1 MAAFSL
7 IFAPNAE
14 AATFSPKIVLP
25 FLSTSISGNENDEII
40 GITSTKKHWIVAGNA
55 VGDFLGTTA
64 LNPLAPIGGIDS
76 WVSAFDTSGVN
87 AWSLRV
93 GTSEDDLVTA
103 IAADSKEQIWIAGLA
118 QSEINPIVVATT
130 DSSTTSVESQPNQTS
145 TVQTLNP
152 DLVNSEILKPLRKDL
167 KFLTVAQ
174 IDKNGQLINRFAT
187 AMNNFGYVTA
197 IIPGSTGIFLIGIEI
212 AKSGGER
219 SFMQLLSSTGEFGPK
234 YYFGKSATTLMS
246 GVFNKDK
253 TLTLVGNSS
262 EVLAKKSVVGKV
274 DGIILN
280 VSPSDGKIL
289 KIVRSNG
296 VGATRSWKSAAGNL
310 TVGGTSKIKTLSEGV
325 ISQFSSTGAV
335 LWSKRY
341 AGATAA
347 VNNSAVIAVL
357 TTQNNPL
364 LKSKAGDVV
373 VYQFDKKGDPTLGGR
388 IPLSAEIIGLRS
400 QAGLGTCVA
409 TLAVDG
415 TFALSQF
422 PF

>member
-1 MAAFSL
+1 M
-7 IFAPNAE
+7 
-14 AATFSPKIVLP
+14 LP
-25 FLSTSISGNENDEII
+25 FLSTTISGNDNDEII
-40 GITSTKKHWIVAGNA
+40 GITSTKKNWIVAGNL
-55 VGDFLGTTA
+55 VGDFLGSTP
-64 LNPLAPIGGIDS
+64 LNPLGGVDS
-76 WVSAFDTSGVN
+76 WVSAFDSSGVN
-87 AWSLRV
+87 VWSLRV
-93 GTSEDDLVTA
+93 GTTEDDVATA
-103 IAADSKEQIWIAGLA
+103 VVADSKEQIWVAGLA
-118 QSEINPIVVATT
+118 QSDKDSTAIANTESS
-130 DSSTTSVESQPNQTS
+130 SSTVEAPPIQTP

-152 DLVNSEILKPLRKDL
+152 DTVTSENLNPLRKDL
-167 KFLTVAQ
+167 KFLTVVQ
-174 IDKNGQLINRFAT
+174 IDKNGLLINRFAT
-187 AMNNFGYVTA
+187 ALKNFGYVTA
-197 IIPGSTGIFLIGIEI
+197 VIPGSSGIYLIGVEI
-212 AKSGGER
+212 AKTGGER
-219 SFMQLLSSTGEFGPK
+219 SFLQSLSSTGEFGPK
-234 YYFGKSATTLMS
+234 FYFGKSATTLTS
-246 GVFNKDK
+246 GVLNKDK
-253 TLTLVGNSS
+253 TLTLVGNSA
-262 EVLAKKSVVGKV
+262 EVIAKKSVVGKV

-310 TVGGTSKIKTLSEGV
+310 TVGGTSKTKTVNEGV
-325 ISQFSSTGAV
+325 ISQFSSTGSV

-341 AGATAA
+341 VGATAA
-347 VNNSAVIAVL
+347 LNNSAVVAVL
-357 TTQNNPL
+357 SAQSNPL

>member
-1 MAAFSL
+1 M
-7 IFAPNAE
+7 
-14 AATFSPKIVLP
+14 LP
-25 FLSTSISGNENDEII
+25 FLSTTISGNDNDEII
-40 GITSTKKHWIVAGNA
+40 GITSTKKNWIVAGNL
-55 VGDFLGTTA
+55 VGDFLGTTP
-64 LNPLAPIGGIDS
+64 LNPLGGVDS
-76 WVSAFDTSGVN
+76 WVSAFDSSGVN
-87 AWSLRV
+87 VWSLRV
-93 GTSEDDLVTA
+93 GTTEDDVATA
-103 IAADSKEQIWIAGLA
+103 VAVDSKEQIWVAGLA
-118 QSEINPIVVATT
+118 QSDKDLTVITTT
-130 DSSTTSVESQPNQTS
+130 DSSSTTVEAPPIQTP

-152 DLVNSEILKPLRKDL
+152 DTVTSENLNPLRKDL
-167 KFLTVAQ
+167 KFITVVQ
-174 IDKNGQLINRFAT
+174 IDQNGLLINRFAT
-187 AMNNFGYVTA
+187 ALKNFGYVTA
-197 IIPGSTGIFLIGIEI
+197 VIPGSSGIYLIGVEI
-212 AKSGGER
+212 AKTGGER
-219 SFMQLLSSTGEFGPK
+219 SFLQSLSSTGEFGPK
-234 YYFGKSATTLMS
+234 FYFGKSATTLTS
-246 GVFNKDK
+246 GVLNKDK
-253 TLTLVGNSS
+253 TLTLVGNSA
-262 EVLAKKSVVGKV
+262 EVIAKKSVVGKV

-310 TVGGTSKIKTLSEGV
+310 TVGGTLKTKTVNEAV
-325 ISQFSSTGAV
+325 ISQFSSTGSV

-341 AGATAA
+341 VGATAA
-347 VNNSAVIAVL
+347 LNNSAVVAVL
-357 TTQNNPL
+357 SAQSNPL

>member
-1 MAAFSL
+1 M
-7 IFAPNAE
+7 
-14 AATFSPKIVLP
+14 LP
-25 FLSTSISGNENDEII
+25 FLSTTISGNDNDEII
-40 GITSTKKHWIVAGNA
+40 GITSTKKNWIVAGSL
-55 VGDFLGTTA
+55 VGDFLGTTPV
-64 LNPLAPIGGIDS
+64 NPLGGVDS
-76 WVSAFDTSGVN
+76 WVSAFDSSGVN
-87 AWSLRV
+87 VWSLRV
-93 GTSEDDLVTA
+93 GTTEDDVATA
-103 IAADSKEQIWIAGLA
+103 VVADSKEQIWVAGLA
-118 QSEINPIVVATT
+118 QSDKDSTVIATT
-130 DSSTTSVESQPNQTS
+130 ESSSNTVEAPPIQTP

-152 DLVNSEILKPLRKDL
+152 DTVTSENLNPLRKDL
-167 KFLTVAQ
+167 KFLTVVQ
-174 IDKNGQLINRFAT
+174 IDKNGLLINRFAT
-187 AMNNFGYVTA
+187 ALKNFGYVTA
-197 IIPGSTGIFLIGIEI
+197 VIPGSSGIYLIGVEI
-212 AKSGGER
+212 AKTGGER
-219 SFMQLLSSTGEFGPK
+219 SFLQSLSSTGEFGPK
-234 YYFGKSATTLMS
+234 FYFGKSATTLTS
-246 GVFNKDK
+246 GVLNKDK
-253 TLTLVGNSS
+253 TLTLVGNSA
-262 EVLAKKSVVGKV
+262 EVIAKKSVVGKV

-310 TVGGTSKIKTLSEGV
+310 TVGGTSKTKTVNEGV
-325 ISQFSSTGAV
+325 ISQFSSTGSV

-341 AGATAA
+341 VGATAA
-347 VNNSAVIAVL
+347 LNNSAVVAVL
-357 TTQNNPL
+357 SAQSNPL

>member
-1 MAAFSL
+1 
-7 IFAPNAE
+7 
-14 AATFSPKIVLP
+14 VLP
-25 FLSTSISGNENDEII
+25 FLSTTISGNDNDEII
-40 GITSTKKHWIVAGNA
+40 GITSTKKNWIVAGNL
-55 VGDFLGTTA
+55 VGDFLGTTP
-64 LNPLAPIGGIDS
+64 LNPLGGVDS
-76 WVSAFDTSGVN
+76 WVSAFDSSGVN
-87 AWSLRV
+87 VWSLRV
-93 GTSEDDLVTA
+93 GTTEDDVATA
-103 IAADSKEQIWIAGLA
+103 VVADSKEQIWVAGLA
-118 QSEINPIVVATT
+118 QSDKDSTVIATT
-130 DSSTTSVESQPNQTS
+130 ESSSNTVEAPPIQTP

-152 DLVNSEILKPLRKDL
+152 DTVTSENLNPLRKDL
-167 KFLTVAQ
+167 KFLTVVQ
-174 IDKNGQLINRFAT
+174 IDKNGLLINRFAT
-187 AMNNFGYVTA
+187 ALKNFGYVTA
-197 IIPGSTGIFLIGIEI
+197 VIPGSSGIYLIGVEI
-212 AKSGGER
+212 AKTGGER
-219 SFMQLLSSTGEFGPK
+219 SFLQSLSSTGEFGPK
-234 YYFGKSATTLMS
+234 FYFGKSATTLTS
-246 GVFNKDK
+246 GVLNKDK
-253 TLTLVGNSS
+253 TLTLVGNSA
-262 EVLAKKSVVGKV
+262 EVIAKKSVIGKV

-310 TVGGTSKIKTLSEGV
+310 TVGGTSKTKTVNEGV
-325 ISQFSSTGAV
+325 ISQFSSTGSV

-341 AGATAA
+341 VGATAA
-347 VNNSAVIAVL
+347 VNNSAVVAVL
-357 TTQNNPL
+357 SAQSNPL

>member
-1 MAAFSL
+1 M
-7 IFAPNAE
+7 
-14 AATFSPKIVLP
+14 LP
-25 FLSTSISGNENDEII
+25 FLSTTISDNDNDEII
-40 GITSTKKHWIVAGNA
+40 GITSTKKNWIVAGNL
-55 VGDFLGTTA
+55 VGDFLGTTP
-64 LNPLAPIGGIDS
+64 LNPLGGVDS
-76 WVSAFDTSGVN
+76 WVSAFDSSGVN
-87 AWSLRV
+87 VWSLRV
-93 GTSEDDLVTA
+93 GTTEDDVATA
-103 IAADSKEQIWIAGLA
+103 IAADSKEQIWVAGLA
-118 QSEINPIVVATT
+118 QSDKDSTAIANTESS
-130 DSSTTSVESQPNQTS
+130 SSTVEAPPIQTP

-152 DLVNSEILKPLRKDL
+152 DTVTSENLNPLRKDL
-167 KFLTVAQ
+167 KFLTVVQ
-174 IDKNGQLINRFAT
+174 IDKNGLLINRFAT
-187 AMNNFGYVTA
+187 ALKNFGYVTA
-197 IIPGSTGIFLIGIEI
+197 VIPGSSGIYLIGVEI
-212 AKSGGER
+212 AKTGGER
-219 SFMQLLSSTGEFGPK
+219 SFLQSLSSTGEFGPK
-234 YYFGKSATTLMS
+234 FYFGKSATTLTS
-246 GVFNKDK
+246 GVLTKDK
-253 TLTLVGNSS
+253 TLTLVGNSA
-262 EVLAKKSVVGKV
+262 EVIAKKSVVGKV

-310 TVGGTSKIKTLSEGV
+310 TVGGTSKTKTVNEGV
-325 ISQFSSTGAV
+325 ISQFSSTGSV

-341 AGATAA
+341 VGATAA
-347 VNNSAVIAVL
+347 LNNSAVVAVL
-357 TTQNNPL
+357 SAQSNPL

>member
-1 MAAFSL
+1 M
-7 IFAPNAE
+7 
-14 AATFSPKIVLP
+14 LP
-25 FLSTSISGNENDEII
+25 FLSTTISGNDNDEII
-40 GITSTKKHWIVAGNA
+40 GITSTKKNWIVAGNL
-55 VGDFLGTTA
+55 VGDFLGTTPV
-64 LNPLAPIGGIDS
+64 NPLGGVDS
-76 WVSAFDTSGVN
+76 WVSAFDSSGVN
-87 AWSLRV
+87 VWSLRV
-93 GTSEDDLVTA
+93 GTTEDDVATA
-103 IAADSKEQIWIAGLA
+103 IAADSKEQIWVAGLA
-118 QSEINPIVVATT
+118 QSDKDSTVIATT
-130 DSSTTSVESQPNQTS
+130 ESSSNTVEAPPIQTP

-152 DLVNSEILKPLRKDL
+152 DTVTSENLNPLRKDL
-167 KFLTVAQ
+167 KFLTVVQ
-174 IDKNGQLINRFAT
+174 IDKNGLLINRYAT
-187 AMNNFGYVTA
+187 ALKNFGYVTA
-197 IIPGSTGIFLIGIEI
+197 VIPGSSGIYLIGVEI
-212 AKSGGER
+212 AKTGGER
-219 SFMQLLSSTGEFGPK
+219 SFLQSLSSTGEFGPK
-234 YYFGKSATTLMS
+234 FYFGKSATTLTS
-246 GVFNKDK
+246 GVLNKDK
-253 TLTLVGNSS
+253 TLTLVGNSA
-262 EVLAKKSVVGKV
+262 EVIAKKSVIGKV

-310 TVGGTSKIKTLSEGV
+310 TVGGTSKTKTVNEGV
-325 ISQFSSTGAV
+325 ISQFSSTGSV

-341 AGATAA
+341 VGATAA
-347 VNNSAVIAVL
+347 LNNSAVVAVL
-357 TTQNNPL
+357 TAQSNPL

>member
-1 MAAFSL
+1 M
-7 IFAPNAE
+7 
-14 AATFSPKIVLP
+14 LP
-25 FLSTSISGNENDEII
+25 FLSTTISGNDNDEII
-40 GITSTKKHWIVAGNA
+40 GITSTKKNWIVAGNL
-55 VGDFLGTTA
+55 VGDFLGTTPV
-64 LNPLAPIGGIDS
+64 NPLGGVDS
-76 WVSAFDTSGVN
+76 WVSAFDSSGVN
-87 AWSLRV
+87 VWSLRV
-93 GTSEDDLVTA
+93 GTTEDDVATA
-103 IAADSKEQIWIAGLA
+103 IAADSKEQIWVAGLA
-118 QSEINPIVVATT
+118 QSDKDSTAIANTESS
-130 DSSTTSVESQPNQTS
+130 SSTVEAPPIQTP

-152 DLVNSEILKPLRKDL
+152 DTVTSENLNPLRKDL
-167 KFLTVAQ
+167 KFLTVVQ
-174 IDKNGQLINRFAT
+174 IDKNGLLINRFAT
-187 AMNNFGYVTA
+187 ALKNFGYVTA
-197 IIPGSTGIFLIGIEI
+197 VIPGSSGIYLIGVEI
-212 AKSGGER
+212 AKTGGER
-219 SFMQLLSSTGEFGPK
+219 SFLQSLSSTGEFGPK
-234 YYFGKSATTLMS
+234 FYFGKSATTLTS
-246 GVFNKDK
+246 GVLNKDK
-253 TLTLVGNSS
+253 TLTLVGNSA
-262 EVLAKKSVVGKV
+262 EVIAKKSVVGKV

-310 TVGGTSKIKTLSEGV
+310 TVGGTSKTKTVNEGV
-325 ISQFSSTGAV
+325 ISQFSSTGSV

-341 AGATAA
+341 VGATAA
-347 VNNSAVIAVL
+347 LNNSAVVAVL
-357 TTQNNPL
+357 TAQSNPL

>member
-1 MAAFSL
+1 M
-7 IFAPNAE
+7 
-14 AATFSPKIVLP
+14 LP
-25 FLSTSISGNENDEII
+25 FLSTTISGNDNDEII
-40 GITSTKKHWIVAGNA
+40 GITSTKKNWIVAGNL
-55 VGDFLGTTA
+55 VGDFLGTTP
-64 LNPLAPIGGIDS
+64 LNPLGGVDS
-76 WVSAFDTSGVN
+76 WVSAFDSSGVN
-87 AWSLRV
+87 VWSLRV
-93 GTSEDDLVTA
+93 GTTEDDVATA
-103 IAADSKEQIWIAGLA
+103 VVADSKEQIWVAGLA
-118 QSEINPIVVATT
+118 QSDKDSTVIATT
-130 DSSTTSVESQPNQTS
+130 ESSSNTVEAPPIQTP

-152 DLVNSEILKPLRKDL
+152 DTVTSENLNPLRKDL
-167 KFLTVAQ
+167 KFLTVVQ
-174 IDKNGQLINRFAT
+174 IDKNGLLINRFAT
-187 AMNNFGYVTA
+187 ALKNFGYVTA
-197 IIPGSTGIFLIGIEI
+197 VIPGSSGIYLIGVEI
-212 AKSGGER
+212 AKTGGER
-219 SFMQLLSSTGEFGPK
+219 SFLQSLSSTGEFGPK
-234 YYFGKSATTLMS
+234 FYFGKSATTLTS
-246 GVFNKDK
+246 GVLNKDK
-253 TLTLVGNSS
+253 TLTLVGNSA
-262 EVLAKKSVVGKV
+262 EVIAKKSVIGKV

-310 TVGGTSKIKTLSEGV
+310 TVGGTSKTKTVNEGV
-325 ISQFSSTGAV
+325 ISQFSSTGSV

-341 AGATAA
+341 VGATAA
-347 VNNSAVIAVL
+347 LNNSAVVAVL
-357 TTQNNPL
+357 TAQSNPL

>member
-1 MAAFSL
+1 M
-7 IFAPNAE
+7 
-14 AATFSPKIVLP
+14 LP
-25 FLSTSISGNENDEII
+25 FLSTTISGNDNDEII
-40 GITSTKKHWIVAGNA
+40 GITSTKKNWIVAGNL
-55 VGDFLGTTA
+55 VGDFLGTTP
-64 LNPLAPIGGIDS
+64 LNPLGGVDS
-76 WVSAFDTSGVN
+76 WVSAFDSSGVN
-87 AWSLRV
+87 VWSLRV
-93 GTSEDDLVTA
+93 GTTEDDVATA
-103 IAADSKEQIWIAGLA
+103 IAADSKEQIWVAGLA
-118 QSEINPIVVATT
+118 QSDKDSTVIATT
-130 DSSTTSVESQPNQTS
+130 ESSSNNVEAPPIQTP

-152 DLVNSEILKPLRKDL
+152 DTVTSENLNPLRKDL
-167 KFLTVAQ
+167 KFLTVVQ
-174 IDKNGQLINRFAT
+174 IDKNGLLINRFAT
-187 AMNNFGYVTA
+187 ALKNFGYVTA
-197 IIPGSTGIFLIGIEI
+197 VIPGSSGIYLIGVEI
-212 AKSGGER
+212 AKTGGER
-219 SFMQLLSSTGEFGPK
+219 SFLQSLSSTGEFGPK
-234 YYFGKSATTLMS
+234 FYFGKSATTLTS
-246 GVFNKDK
+246 GVLNKDK
-253 TLTLVGNSS
+253 TLTLVGNSA
-262 EVLAKKSVVGKV
+262 EVIAKKSVIGKV

-310 TVGGTSKIKTLSEGV
+310 TVGGTSKTKTVNEGV
-325 ISQFSSTGAV
+325 ISQFSSTGSV

-341 AGATAA
+341 VGATAA
-347 VNNSAVIAVL
+347 LNNSTVVAVL
-357 TTQNNPL
+357 TAQSNPL